1 MQIVLGSR
9 GDYTVRAVL
18 FLARHPGRQ
27 RRKAIA
33 EAMEI
38 PNNFLPQILGG
49 LVKAG
54 VVRSTVGRLGG
65 YELARPAA
73 SVTLREVIEV
83 GEGPIRS
90 QKCVLRGGPCYWG
103 DKCAIHDAWI
113 EAEKA
118 LTDRLATTTFADL
131 AMADWELEQRSPD
144 PWRTPPSGPRVHAA
158 DS

>member
-9 GDYTVRAVL
+9 GDYTVRALL

-27 RRKAIA
+27 RRKSIA

-38 PNNFLPQILGG
+38 PDTYLPQILGA

-54 VVRSTVGRLGG
+54 VVRSTVGRRGG

-73 SVTLREVIEV
+73 SVTLREAIEV

-103 DKCAIHDAWI
+103 EKCAMHDAWI
-113 EAEKA
+113 EAERA
-118 LTDRLATTTFADL
+118 LTDRLAATTFADL
-131 AMADWELEQRSPD
+131 AMADWELEQRSPG
-144 PWRTPPSGPRVHAA
+144 PMPTSRAQPRVHASDA
-158 DS
+158 

>member
-1 MQIVLGSR
+1 MKIVLGNR

-18 FLARHPGRQ
+18 YLARHPGRQ
-27 RRKAIA
+27 RRRVIA

-38 PNNFLPQILGG
+38 PDNYLPQILGR

-54 VVRSTVGRLGG
+54 VVRSTVGRRGG
-65 YELARPAA
+65 YELGRPAA
-73 SVTLREVIEV
+73 SVTLRDVIEV

-90 QKCVLRGGPCYWG
+90 TTCVLRGGPCYWG
-103 DKCAIHDAWI
+103 DKCAIHDTWI
-113 EAEKA
+113 EAERA
-118 LTDRLATTTFADL
+118 LTDRLAATTFADL

-144 PWRTPPSGPRVHAA
+144 RQRSGPVRPRVHAA